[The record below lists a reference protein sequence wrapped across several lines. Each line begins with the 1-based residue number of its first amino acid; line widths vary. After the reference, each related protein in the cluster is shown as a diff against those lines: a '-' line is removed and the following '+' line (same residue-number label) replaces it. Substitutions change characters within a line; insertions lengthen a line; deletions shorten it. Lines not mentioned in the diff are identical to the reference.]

1 MIALANQPFN
11 CVHCGKSFMKEKTLV
26 AHMCE
31 QKRRALQKDEKRVQA
46 GFFAY
51 NRFYQLTQKNK
62 KLKTYDEFCNS
73 AYYNAFVKFGSFVNN
88 VNPIYPDKFIDYVIK
103 SGVKLD
109 HWCRDELYEKYL
121 YEMLK
126 VEPVEAAVQRSLQ
139 TMMEWG
145 DEHNAN
151 FAHYF
156 NYVSLNRAVHDLLN
170 GRISPWIVLN
180 SNSGKIMVSKMND
193 EQLSMIAPVFDV
205 KFWLKKFK
213 EFPADSSMVLEICKE
228 AGIE

>member
-1 MIALANQPFN
+1 MINLQEQPFL
-11 CVHCGKSFMKEKTLV
+11 CEHCSKSFMKEKTLV

-31 QKRRALQKDEKRVQA
+31 RKRRALQKDEKRVQA
-46 GFFAY
+46 GYMTY

-88 VNPIYPDKFIDYVIK
+88 VNPIYPDKFVDYVIK

-109 HWCRDELYEKYL
+109 HWCRDELYEQYL
-121 YEMLK
+121 YDMLK
-126 VEPVEAAVQRSLQ
+126 VEPVEAAVQRTLQ
-139 TMMEWG
+139 SMMSWG
-145 DEHNAN
+145 DENNAN

-156 NYVSLNRAVHDLLN
+156 NYVSLNRAVHDMLG
-170 GRISPWIVLN
+170 GRISPWLVLN
-180 SNSGKIMVSKMND
+180 CNSGKIMISKMND
-193 EQLSMIAPVFDV
+193 EQLAMIVPVFDV

-213 EFPADSSMVLEICKE
+213 DYPADTIMIQEICRE
-228 AGIE
+228 TGIE

>member
-1 MIALANQPFN
+1 MIALQEQPFL
-11 CVHCGKSFMKEKTLV
+11 CEHCGKSFMKEKTLV

-46 GFFAY
+46 GYMAY

-62 KLKTYDEFCNS
+62 KTKTYEDFCNS

-88 VNPIYPDKFIDYVIK
+88 VNPIYPDKFVDYVIK

-126 VEPVEAAVQRSLQ
+126 VEPVESAVQRTLQ

-145 DEHNAN
+145 DEHSAN

-156 NYVSLNRAVHDLLN
+156 DYVNLNKAVHDML
-170 GRISPWIVLN
+170 GGKISPWIILN
-180 SNSGKIMVSKMND
+180 CNSGKIMISKMND
-193 EQLSMIAPVFDV
+193 EQLEMIAPVFDV
-205 KFWLKKFK
+205 KFWMKKFK
-213 EFPADSSMVLEICKE
+213 ENPADAAMIQEICRE
-228 AGIE
+228 TGIK